1 MKKTNISIVL
11 FLLFMIFGVM
21 IGIHINA
28 LSDIGNSTQLP
39 FEGGVQAQEVVD
51 LRKANEDMKVRI
63 KELRSEVEA
72 YEEERATENIVLKD
86 LKTKVNEYKML
97 AGHQMVSGP
106 GIEITLEST
115 FEENIA
121 ELMEQRKYL
130 INLINELRVS
140 GAEVISINNHR
151 ITTRT
156 EVTLAGNHINVNATA
171 IAPPYVIRAIG
182 DVDGFKR
189 YVTYRTL
196 LFDLMQGDG
205 VNASVQF
212 PDEVK
217 IPALSKEKP
226 MQFFEINENS
236 N

>member
-1 MKKTNISIVL
+1 
-11 FLLFMIFGVM
+11 M

-28 LSDIGNSTQLP
+28 LSDMGNPLQLP
-39 FEGGVQAQEVVD
+39 LEGGVQVQEVAD
-51 LRKANEDMKVRI
+51 LRKANEDMKTKI
-63 KELRSEVEA
+63 MELRTQVEA

-97 AGHQMVSGP
+97 AGYQMVEGP
-106 GIEITLEST
+106 GIEITLESS

-121 ELMEQRKYL
+121 ELVEQRKYL
-130 INLINELRVS
+130 INLINELKVS
-140 GAEVISINNHR
+140 GAEVISVNNHR

-156 EVTLAGNHINVNATA
+156 EVTLAGDHINVNATA
-171 IAPPYVIRAIG
+171 IAPPYIVRAIG
-182 DVDGFKR
+182 DIEGFER

-205 VNASVQF
+205 INTNIQF
-212 PDEVK
+212 NEEVR

-226 MQFFEINENS
+226 IQFFETTENA